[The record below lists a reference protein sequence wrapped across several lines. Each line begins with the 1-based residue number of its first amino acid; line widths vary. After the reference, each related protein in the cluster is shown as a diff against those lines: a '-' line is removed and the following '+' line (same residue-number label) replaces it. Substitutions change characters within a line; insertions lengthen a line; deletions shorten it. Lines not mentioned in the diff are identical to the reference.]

1 MGISLAQQKGLRDG
15 KGTYLQAVHP
25 VRTFGLLA
33 RRFFTSGVA
42 PSIPA
47 QQRAQKRRPNL
58 AVAGYAAISA
68 LKTSASWV
76 LYHSLA
82 IFKTRGSLAILP
94 AFLATMIRRLA
105 YKL

>member
-1 MGISLAQQKGLRDG
+1 MKNSNSLSHVGIFFGATERGLRNG

-47 QQRAQKRRPNL
+47 TTACSKAQAHKCLQPNP
-58 AVAGYAAISA
+58 AVAGYAATSA
-68 LKTSASWV
+68 LKMDVGVVGGVSV
-76 LYHSLA
+76 LG
-82 IFKTRGSLAILP
+82 II
-94 AFLATMIRRLA
+94 
-105 YKL
+105 